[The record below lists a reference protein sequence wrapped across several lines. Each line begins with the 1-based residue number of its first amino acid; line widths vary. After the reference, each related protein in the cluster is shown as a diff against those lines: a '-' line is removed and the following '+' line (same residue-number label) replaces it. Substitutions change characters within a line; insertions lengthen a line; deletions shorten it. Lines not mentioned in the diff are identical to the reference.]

1 MISSARSGI
10 NLAELIFNCILD
22 GGLKLIRDVRQE
34 MDGGTIRN
42 TAMRGLPNE
51 FI

>member
-1 MISSARSGI
+1 MISPARRGI

-22 GGLKLIRDVRQE
+22 GGLTLIGEVLE
-34 MDGGTIRN
+34 ELDGGTIRS